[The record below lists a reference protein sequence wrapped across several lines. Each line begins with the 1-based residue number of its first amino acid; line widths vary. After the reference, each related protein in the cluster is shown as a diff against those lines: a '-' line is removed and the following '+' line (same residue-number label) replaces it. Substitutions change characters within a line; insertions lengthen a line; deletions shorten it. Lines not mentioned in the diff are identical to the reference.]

1 MGGENRRENVPRALS
16 PPLPHPLLNKVAS
29 ARRGIS
35 SNATPLVL
43 DEFMY
48 SIGCE
53 HSPGEGGVES
63 EKGKRGEGGDYRLAS
78 GKIADY

>member
-1 MGGENRRENVPRALS
+1 MGGENRREIVPRVLSLS
-16 PPLPHPLLNKVAS
+16 PPPHPLLNKVAS

-43 DEFMY
+43 NEFMY

-53 HSPGEGGVES
+53 HAPGEGGVER
-63 EKGKRGEGGDYRLAS
+63 EKGKRGAGGDHRLAS
-78 GKIADY
+78 G

>member
-1 MGGENRRENVPRALS
+1 MGGENRREIVPRVLS
-16 PPLPHPLLNKVAS
+16 LSAPHPLLNKVAS

-43 DEFMY
+43 NEFMY

-53 HSPGEGGVES
+53 HAPGEGGVER
-63 EKGKRGEGGDYRLAS
+63 EKGKRGEGGDHRLAS
-78 GKIADY
+78 G

>member
-1 MGGENRRENVPRALS
+1 MGEENWREIVPRALS
-16 PPLPHPLLNKVAS
+16 LPSYPLLNKVAS

-43 DEFMY
+43 NEFMY

-53 HSPGEGGVES
+53 HAPGEGGVER
-63 EKGKRGEGGDYRLAS
+63 EKGKRGEGGDHRLAS
-78 GKIADY
+78 G

>member
-1 MGGENRRENVPRALS
+1 MGGENRREIVPRALS
-16 PPLPHPLLNKVAS
+16 QPPPPHSLLNEFAS

-43 DEFMY
+43 NEFMY

-53 HSPGEGGVES
+53 HAPGEDAVKR
-63 EKGKRGEGGDYRLAS
+63 EKGKRGEGGDHWLAS
-78 GKIADY
+78 G